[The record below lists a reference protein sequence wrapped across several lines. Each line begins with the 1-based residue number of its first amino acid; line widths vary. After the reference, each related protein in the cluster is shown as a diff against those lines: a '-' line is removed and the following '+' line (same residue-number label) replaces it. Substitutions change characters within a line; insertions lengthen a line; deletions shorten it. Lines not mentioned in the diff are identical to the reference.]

1 LDCRVGARQSN
12 RAGYRWDES
21 DVLAVC
27 ILPQSDG
34 CQRVRTKHPK
44 LNRTAVETIGAFGAI
59 RSSNRTSLFA
69 GFAADVTEI
78 TKHVDS
84 WNKFGTNSV

>member
-1 LDCRVGARQSN
+1 
-12 RAGYRWDES
+12 
-21 DVLAVC
+21 
-27 ILPQSDG
+27 
-34 CQRVRTKHPK
+34 
-44 LNRTAVETIGAFGAI
+44 VETIGAFGAI